1 MDRPTALR
9 TLEDLLDDE
18 GGYEEIVI
26 TAQRVRP
33 SETVPPVEAEVG
45 TAAPADTRPT
55 YTFTLRASKPN
66 GESIGRKVLEIAD
79 REGLELGGSDVG
91 LS

>member
-9 TLEDLLDDE
+9 TLKDLLDDE

-33 SETVPPVEAEVG
+33 SETVPPVE
-45 TAAPADTRPT
+45 TDAPADTMPA
-55 YTFTLRASKPN
+55 YTFTLRASKPI

-91 LS
+91 LW

>member
-9 TLEDLLDDE
+9 TLRDLLDDE

-26 TAQRVRP
+26 TAQRVWP
-33 SETVPPVEAEVG
+33 KETVDPVG
-45 TAAPADTRPT
+45 TVATTAPAYDYR
-55 YTFTLRASKPN
+55 LRASKPS

-91 LS
+91 LW